1 MFGHPV
7 SITLLWLPKQ
17 INAEVEEDESGGG
30 LSPNMV
36 PESRDPTPAWGPGD
50 QSKGVGQGAGA
61 GTPRGLSPRRQA
73 CDIT

>member
-30 LSPNMV
+30 LSSNMV
-36 PESRDPTPAWGPGD
+36 PESRDPTAAWGLCNET
-50 QSKGVGQGAGA
+50 QVVGQGARA